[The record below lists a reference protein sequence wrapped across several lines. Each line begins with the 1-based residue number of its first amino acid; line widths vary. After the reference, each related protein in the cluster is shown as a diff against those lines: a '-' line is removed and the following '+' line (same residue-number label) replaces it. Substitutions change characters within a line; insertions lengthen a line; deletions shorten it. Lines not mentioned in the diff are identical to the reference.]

1 MAANNDSRINVLTG
15 LILLFFFVVLARM
28 FSLQI
33 LKHSVYAALAEGQ
46 RTFLNTL
53 FPDRG
58 KIFINDKGGISF
70 SEGKMPYYSVAV
82 NKPGYSVYAVPIQ
95 IKNSPETA
103 DKLSEILN
111 MPISAIE
118 ERIFKKK
125 DYYELLQRKI
135 SEEAVLKIKELNIS
149 GIGFE
154 PENWRYWPENDLMAQ
169 VLGFVGFSGSK
180 REGQYGIE
188 GYFNKELEGKS
199 GVYEGEMDS
208 RGSIISL
215 GTRKNEPAVNG
226 SDLVL
231 TIERAVQYNVEQALA
246 KRSKELGVK
255 SAEAIVMEPSSGKI
269 IAMAN
274 WPGFDLNN
282 YSLEADF
289 NVFLNKN
296 IQSRYEPGSVIK
308 PFSLAAS
315 MNEKK
320 ITPDTVY
327 EDTGKLKLDGWI
339 IRNSD
344 NKAHG
349 IQTMTEV
356 LEKSLNT
363 GAVFA
368 AAKISKE
375 VFYNYFKNFGFDVST
390 GIELQG
396 EISGDLSNLKTKR
409 DINYANA
416 SFGQGIAM
424 TPIEIITGFA
434 ALINGGKLMKPYIVE
449 KIIKDD
455 GSEDKFYPE
464 EIRAVITPETSAKI
478 SAMLISVVEKGHAK
492 GAALKGYW
500 IGGKTGTAQ
509 VPFQDKRGYS
519 AETIHTF
526 VGFGPVPDPKFI
538 VLVKMDEP
546 KGVEFAESS
555 ALPVFNTIANF
566 LVNYMEIPPTRK

>member
-1 MAANNDSRINVLTG
+1 MAAINDNRINVLAG
-15 LILLFFFVVLARM
+15 FIFLISFVVLARM

-33 LKHSVYAALAEGQ
+33 VKHSVYIALAEGQ

-53 FPDRG
+53 FPERG
-58 KIFINDKGGISF
+58 EIFINDKDSASLGGQR
-70 SEGKMPYYSVAV
+70 MPYYSVAV
-82 NKPGYSVYAVPIQ
+82 NKPGYFIYAIPVQ
-95 IKNSPETA
+95 VKNSTEAAGMLAPLLNLPVSGVLEQ
-103 DKLSEILN
+103 LS
-111 MPISAIE
+111 
-118 ERIFKKK
+118 KKK
-125 DYYELLQRKI
+125 DYYEVLAHKVP
-135 SEEAVLKIKELNIS
+135 EETVLKIKEMKIA
-149 GIGFE
+149 GIRSE
-154 PENWRYWPENDLMAQ
+154 PENWRYWPENNLMAQ

-188 GYFNKELEGKS
+188 GYFNKELEGKN
-199 GVYEGEMDS
+199 GTIEGEQDS

-215 GTRKNEPAVNG
+215 GMRKNEPAVNG

-231 TIERAVQYNVEQALA
+231 TIDRAVQYNVEQILA
-246 KRSKELGVK
+246 KKAKELSVK
-255 SAEAIVMEPSSGKI
+255 SAQAIVMEPSTGKI

-274 WPGFDLNN
+274 WPGFDLND
-282 YSLEADF
+282 YSSETDF

-320 ITPDTVY
+320 ITPNTTY
-327 EDTGKLKLDGWI
+327 EDTGRLVLDGWT

-344 NKAHG
+344 NKANG

-363 GAVFA
+363 GAAYA
-368 AAKISKE
+368 AAKMSKE
-375 VFYNYFKNFGFDVST
+375 VFYGYLKNFGFDMLT

-396 EISGDLSNLKTKR
+396 EVSGDLRNLETKR

-434 ALINGGKLMKPYIVE
+434 SLVNGGKIMKPYIVD

-455 GSEDKFYPE
+455 GSDERFYPE
-464 EIRAVITPETSAKI
+464 EIRSVITPETSAKI
-478 SAMLISVVEKGHAK
+478 SAMLVSVVENGHAQ
-492 GAALKGYW
+492 GAAVKGYW

-519 AETIHTF
+519 AETVHTF
-526 VGFGPVPDPKFI
+526 IGFGPVPDPKFL

-546 KGVEFAESS
+546 KGVKFAEGS
-555 ALPVFNTIANF
+555 AVPVFNAIAKF
-566 LVNYMEIPPTRK
+566 LVNYMEIPPARK

>member
-82 NKPGYSVYAVPIQ
+82 NKTGYSVYAVPVQ
-95 IKNSPETA
+95 IKNSPEAA

-118 ERIFKKK
+118 ERIFKRK
-125 DYYELLQRKI
+125 DYYELLQREI
-135 SEEAVLKIKELNIS
+135 SEEAVLKIKELNIA

-199 GVYEGEMDS
+199 GAYEGEMDS
-208 RGSIISL
+208 QGSVISL

-320 ITPDTVY
+320 ITPDTAY
-327 EDTGKLKLDGWI
+327 EDTGKLMLDGWI

-363 GAVFA
+363 GAIFA
-368 AAKISKE
+368 AAKISKD

-478 SAMLISVVEKGHAK
+478 SAMLVSVVEKGHAK
-492 GAALKGYW
+492 GAAIKGYW

-509 VPFQDKRGYS
+509 VPFRDKRGYS

-555 ALPVFNTIANF
+555 ALPVFNAIANF